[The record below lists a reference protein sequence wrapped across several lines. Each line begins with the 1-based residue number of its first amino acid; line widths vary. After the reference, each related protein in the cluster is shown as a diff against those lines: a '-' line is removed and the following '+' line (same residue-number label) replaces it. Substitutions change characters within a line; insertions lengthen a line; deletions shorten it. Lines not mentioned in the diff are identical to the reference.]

1 MYALRK
7 HWLCTRETNYKLFIN
22 KIGKVNF
29 YRLNHKEKSYLR
41 NNKLFLINFIT
52 SKNLKIMKEKS
63 IELLNK
69 AVADELSAV
78 HQYMYFHFHCDDQG
92 FDLLA
97 NLFKRR
103 AIEEMIHVEK
113 LAERILFLKGEI
125 DMTLSQPVKP
135 VHDVREMLKMAAGME
150 QGSANDYNNWANE
163 CAQNADAV
171 SKKLFEELVGDE
183 ENHQQ
188 QFEDEME
195 NLDKYGDNY
204 LALQS
209 IERSKNNSGPAGA

>member
-1 MYALRK
+1 
-7 HWLCTRETNYKLFIN
+7 
-22 KIGKVNF
+22 
-29 YRLNHKEKSYLR
+29 
-41 NNKLFLINFIT
+41 
-52 SKNLKIMKEKS
+52 MKEKS

-97 NLFKRR
+97 NLFKRK
-103 AIEEMIHVEK
+103 AIEEMIHVER
-113 LAERILFLKGEI
+113 LAERILFLNGEV
-125 DMTLSQPVKP
+125 DMALAQPVKRI
-135 VHDVREMLKMAAGME
+135 HDVREMLKMAAGME
-150 QGSANDYNNWANE
+150 EGSAKDYNLWANE
-163 CAQNADAV
+163 CSQNADAI

-183 ENHQQ
+183 ERHQD

-195 NLDKYGDNY
+195 NLEKYGDNY

-209 IERSKNNSGPAGA
+209 IERSKTISGSGETK